1 MRRITRHVS
10 YANVTA
16 SLALFLALGGI
27 SWAAATLPRDSV
39 GAKQIKTNA
48 VGSSEVKDR
57 ALTARDFAPGA
68 LPQGPQGP
76 EGPPGPQG
84 PAGLAGPQGP
94 KGDPG
99 WPGLSGVEIV
109 EEMSATDSSA
119 TKSVIVVCPAGKRLI
134 SVSGGLA
141 GPDAALALTGGPM
154 PGATGATVK
163 AAEVGT
169 GTASNWRLHAYAI
182 CATIQ

>member
-1 MRRITRHVS
+1 MSRITRHLS
-10 YANVTA
+10 YANVMA

-76 EGPPGPQG
+76 PGPQG
-84 PAGLAGPQGP
+84 PAGPGGLAGPQGP

-99 WPGLSGVEIV
+99 APGLSGVETV
-109 EEMSATDSSA
+109 EEMSSTNSSS
-119 TKSVIVVCPAGKRLI
+119 TKDVLVVCPAGKRLI

-141 GPDAALALTGGPM
+141 GPDGAVALTGGPA
-154 PGATGATVK
+154 PGATAATVK

-169 GTASNWRLHAYAI
+169 GTASNWTLHGYAI
-182 CATIQ
+182 CATVQ